1 MATASSIQV
10 VNDANGTAYGF
21 LANDGQLLQCQ
32 WDSQAGRWVAAQ
44 TVPGAVGG
52 NAVQATYLDNLW
64 ANEAGGSDAQGQSWD
79 PGIVLLYR
87 KGQDSQAEIYGVFG
101 GWDDNGDLQWSQA
114 VQLTDDTV
122 NDKEFSLVA
131 AANGQFT
138 LVTQKQQ
145 EIQSLAA
152 NLDALES
159 GSLSPEQA
167 AQQAISGLVRPD
179 SDLYITSF
187 QILNPGAGLAPVLQG
202 DPVRASATSSPTWT
216 SIATLVSSAQ
226 PPAPAPGLADGAVGG
241 GPGLSKASLFA
252 ANAVEAGGSST
263 ARASSEPQT
272 LGASEAPAAAAPSTT
287 AGSWPVG
294 NSSNPATVQAGFIEE
309 VARWELQLPMVTE
322 PKGVKSYIEAN
333 DESSFRGS
341 VLGDSLISDLDPG
354 SELEKA
360 FEDTNVEP
368 NIVRSASFASDAS
381 GESLLATEAVNP
393 ESIGLLG
400 STTTSLPGATSIN
413 DRAYSASLFGGDHYR
428 LAMRWNGFFGL
439 SNAEGSLA
447 FRSLAKLAIGV
458 TEAGTSTLHERD
470 TFGSPN
476 LAIRV
481 SKIVDK
487 STLETKT
494 IINHNQWRVM
504 AAGSIGSKIV
514 YNQKGNHDPSL
525 LEARESVSL
534 DVGFEHLHSWV
545 NYRSNIPTVYTLN
558 FSASN
563 ALGYQWITSIGNGVD
578 ALPAGALGLSGKVF
592 GGIGDSETYLQ
603 IVAPAIAIGLT
614 ETEDDDIYLDSLK
627 SDFQFNTPQHK
638 VSFGKNLI
646 NAVVGT
652 TTAAINPILS
662 ATRASQIQ
670 DSAGLDYQWNRGIFN
685 TTNLELVG
693 KVDSVFNLRG
703 SFINKY
709 NYTFTN
715 QAGNRSSDSFEFQV
729 AIGAFGAYQPVFAIS
744 NTYGSVGT
752 PTSPDSTARTSQ
764 APLAPASNS
773 GNSVGA
779 AAPAPTNGSGGS
791 IVYAPSQGS
800 NLYWAPPTGV
810 HLLTGQNTQT
820 LRLQQLFASSA
831 NLMQTSATLQQ
842 GNGGTGL
849 NDGTYT
855 NVRLLGVTPGGEDD
869 LAEAT
874 LVVAGGKITSLVI
887 TRAGTYGYL
896 PEYANS
902 SATVVVVPDLVSV
915 NASTGTSIVN
925 SGAIGKGQA
934 TPPTIILSSTNSTTI
949 WNSQAAAVIQS
960 VNVANGGSG
969 YQPMDAL
976 SQQPKALPAGNQ
988 SPYSY
993 TGVAYTVYQGNTAV
1007 TSLVPGSP
1015 ATATVTLING
1025 AIVKVSLDSP
1035 FYCTPPASGSP
1046 SYSLALDLPTGVTPS
1061 QPAVLT
1067 LTPTSLVYNN
1077 FIDEH
1082 SFFTERAVP
1091 GALAAPTTSGVYI
1104 AEGNTDQA
1112 PLYAS
1117 QKGNALGSRVVF
1129 VDGQSDNNN
1138 NLNTYYLNAIQWNSG
1153 SQSWQAGVSRTVD
1166 PSPSLS
1172 WKAEEQQFSLAR
1184 LPVATKLPTG
1194 SSFGNIEGGDLVAWL
1209 EVIDRPVP
1217 NIGSSGAEDYQNFYD
1232 NYFSK
1237 QQIAFSIHTT
1247 AGWQT
1252 NPLNYIAAGNNI
1264 IDDLDISLV
1273 PGSTTDAPQ
1282 VLLTWSET
1290 SIAAVKGQA
1299 SLSGAAAAGDAPTV
1313 IKAALFDPTT
1323 KSFQTAQTI
1332 TWASPDAVG
1341 IGVEDLSISTM
1352 AIAQADGTLSQEPAI
1367 FWSQNVAVPY
1377 EQAVLTSDPYI
1388 YLQMNQGQSGVGN
1401 YNIGSIADSPAAVT
1415 SASDTG
1421 LDFNVAGALGVNSDA
1436 AIENIDG
1443 SGVLSTGVGSLS
1455 TFVPQAAVPAGTTPT
1470 STGVAR
1476 SPYTIEFWA
1485 RVPQTG
1491 NANGAGLF
1499 ALGQP
1504 SITTGQL
1511 PTGWLLSSEFVVDQI
1526 SYQDALGRGLI
1537 ASIPTGTG
1545 SSAIYGYAW
1554 AVVAAGAYTTAL
1566 GGNGGSGLYSNA
1578 LQITNLQAGTE
1589 LAGVNE
1595 FLASYGLA
1603 ADTLIGTSGSA
1614 AGVIAEVPATSL
1626 QFDTALLNGAP
1637 NSSLNT
1643 IAVSTDQALMNGG
1656 LVTTASSTWSGS
1668 NNLQTLFQN
1677 LWDYQQKAGKAKVNF
1692 GLNPSSSAA
1701 SGSIPPKYEQE
1712 NYGGLALDFELT
1724 YSTAVSVNGEGQVV
1738 FDVGSNTSLLST
1750 ITTTDGTTALS
1761 INDGAWHYIVATY
1774 LPDIETQE
1782 VNQQIVDVPL
1792 STGTASLYIDNQL
1805 AGQTALSDVFSP
1817 ATEAQDALLIYL
1829 NNGGAIDELALYQQ
1843 SLSGVYPS
1851 TPANPSGN
1859 WPVMGGADAVGLL
1872 ASLGVNIGGL
1882 SAAPGVDTGA
1892 VNLHWKARSVDPNG
1906 AENATFY
1913 TTYDEP
1919 TASWSKAQLLNPVSA
1934 PVATQT
1940 SGSRTTSLQDADLLQ
1955 ITSSDWSKA
1964 GFNPA
1969 KQQLQTVTVKLLS
1982 SSNPST
1988 IISTYSLDASQ
1999 VLIGEQTVLSRQPRA
2014 TTTDLHYTFLNNT
2027 PSVSLVVPKSP
2038 LSDSAALYSY
2048 ALNFF
2053 NPATNDNTTF
2063 SSAQLSAGGIN
2074 AVVPLSG
2081 PRISAD
2087 ADSSSF
2093 TSKALYP
2100 QQIVSA
2106 DILEAAPY
2114 QLQYID
2120 SGEVIHSQQNPA
2132 DTSKGFGLSEVAGH
2146 YTSTLSG
2153 STGTAAGWL
2162 AISQPFTPT
2171 AGTNPAGRVWIQ
2183 YTGLYPE
2190 TPSSGNP
2197 PVAQSPSTWLNA
2209 LARSNF
2215 NADAPNLPL
2224 LQAAKSQSSSGGLL
2238 IAADPTE
2245 GWGGQLGRV
2254 MLVADLNGDGCDELI
2269 IAAPD
2274 TNSGGSVYIISG
2286 SWIQQNLNSNPE
2298 TLDLN
2303 NPDGLGAGVVTV
2315 LTADLAGAVAAGS
2328 DAENSQFG
2336 SALAFDGTAL
2346 YVGAPTY
2353 LKEVVSGNTKSAVPV
2368 GAVYRYGPPAAGGTA
2383 ALTLYQT
2390 GIGGSLVGLNAA
2402 GQEITSYWGERLGS
2416 SLAASTTAGSNGGAA
2431 TVELA
2436 IGAPGL
2442 VAGLQYS
2449 GNKELQNEQEQ
2460 ATNLSSST
2468 ASNPYGDGALLKVQL
2483 PTTAANSINLPA
2495 GSKSYTA
2502 IANTAEGNAKEATA
2516 YMQRLKALM
2525 TDPIVQATTFYDQS
2539 LTANEIGAVY
2549 YTRFSSGS
2557 SSAEQQSVFYGASP
2571 WNTGSSG
2578 FGSSVALA
2586 DLNNT
2591 NANTLVIGA
2600 DTSGGSGAAYFI
2612 NPGTLPATALG
2623 QTSSGANQYLAHLS
2637 AGLTLYGQNVNDH
2650 FGNGLVSTGDV
2661 NADPGNPS
2669 YSGYNDLLI
2678 NAYNAQ
2684 AGMGVAYLVFGADD
2698 VLGDATDPANGPYT
2712 GSVSAGGIGTISNN
2726 KGSKNLNILT
2736 ESGSASQ
2743 ENVGLGSFNANDVNG
2758 DGINDL
2764 LLGGRGAGNGYLT
2777 WGKAYLQDISNFQ
2790 LNKLASNQGFLL
2802 EGLATTTQA
2811 SLRSIG
2817 DFNGDGYGDF
2827 YSVTPG
2833 DYLTAVRVELGGSS
2847 EAILADYLYNDFS
2860 FYVDNGTQIVA
2871 AGDLNADGC
2880 DDLALFL
2887 PKNLSTASQGAG
2899 STTGI
2904 LYGRPSETLPLASGF
2919 GLLAPAGLTPPSQDV
2934 EYGLSDVAPC
2944 FLAVGDTIYAMVKG
2958 YNVDTLWFS
2967 RSGDSGNS
2975 WANWVDISTGQPDIS
2990 SSLPVSLASYE
3001 GKLYLAFTNSSQGIS
3016 LSSWDPSTSSLD
3028 QWSAP
3033 MAIQLATASSTT
3045 TTPATAL
3052 APLLLNEGDGL
3063 ALYWVDQTSQTITSA
3078 TSTTPTAATGW
3089 SPASTLSSDAA
3100 GTPILSATALAG
3112 TLLNG
3117 TPVLAYGQANGSG
3130 SGLEAI
3136 ALLIPDAGGVLWQQQ
3151 NSPALTGT
3159 VPMNAPGL
3167 AATGT
3172 GLALT
3177 YTDGNQQIVVNQ
3189 LQLLQTV
3196 SDAPTWK
3203 INANPQWQSSTLAGV
3218 SSSLGSAPVVVNELL
3233 LLGTVNESL
3242 AVGIQAVTSSDAV
3255 PWLTWMDTTVQ
3266 LPDGNGGSLLSQRAG
3281 TDYGI
3286 GGLTAGAWQDVA
3298 GGAALSPPSLTRN
3311 GDTVYM
3317 AVRGT
3322 DDHIYWNSSSNNGQT
3337 WNNWQGLPT
3346 NIGTYTAPS
3355 IAYMGGDYPYLYICY
3370 VAAGSND
3377 LNIVY
3382 MYEGNN
3388 YWYGPYQ
3395 VPGQSATAAAMIV
3408 EGDNLAVYFTSNDPS
3423 NRLLKSYSSSPSGAP
3438 KNWTTT
3444 SVEYGS
3450 GTSQTASSNL
3460 ALTRYNG
3467 QTYIAYQGG
3476 TSGTPSN
3483 SIYLTTATD
3492 SVANGGSPI
3501 WTLLDTPSD
3510 IDPVLQR
3517 GVGLTSSSPGLVLT
3531 YTDTSQPDQVAIQI
3545 SNADVTDWL
3554 ALVDATALS
3563 SSMGYTP
3570 LITADT
3576 QNPLLIAGNASNYA
3590 INVQLNDQDAQVL
3603 SSAQTGSSLSAVGDS
3618 NGDGYDDLVIT
3629 ANNVAYAARADFSDS
3644 TTELVTGVRFL
3655 LGAKT
3660 PGDIKANNLST
3671 ATQQSVQIASLYPQ
3685 QATAPSFTPFAAL
3698 AGDNSIR
3705 LNGIQAGSTYQISS
3719 TAGSASGTS
3728 LSTADLTATA
3738 STPSSL
3744 QQLFT
3749 GARASIANTL
3759 TADAA
3764 GTPSLQTLGG
3774 FGDLNGDGY
3783 TDYLAA
3789 DGLANVY
3796 TGDGALAY
3804 AIWSIRAAGDVN
3816 GNGFDDVM
3824 LALSPAET
3832 TDQWIQTVLVD
3843 GSLFKVADSSFS
3855 LDNLRAPL
3863 NPYLYPYSDNY
3874 IPSLQVWFEPIQS
3887 YKPPASLTSIS
3898 TSSVYLNDISTSG
3911 ISFVTAT
3918 VDPSGIT
3925 YIAFTNGGGIQLSY
3939 GVPSSSSWTT
3949 VNVGG
3954 IQEAVKNYSPP
3965 VESAAIYDNKIFI
3978 CYNDGDEGVSGDN
3991 QIWIAW
3997 ADLGSNL
4004 TQASSWTNYNPG
4016 QLQGVGKLVNEGN
4029 RLALYSL
4036 NTNGVTGTGIYVS
4049 YSTDPSSSS
4058 SWGSNLSGNG
4068 FSGSA
4073 TALQSVN
4080 SAGSTSALSGTSFA
4094 ASRFQ
4099 GKTVLAFYSGDYN
4112 SSSYTLTTAQAVS
4125 SDPGANWSTYA
4136 TNLGEAPKDEY
4147 TPTLGLTA
4155 NSSQLYLVNGFSG
4168 GSTLAVGGAYDDWN
4182 SPIYIPVF
4190 TTLAP
4195 FVSQSQLYFTSPFT
4209 EDVGGIDNTKNL
4221 VIEAVNSTSPT
4232 ANQVSLAGYSID
4244 GNLDINADGYKDILI
4259 SDPSNPS
4266 EGLANQYAL
4275 FGGDFLD
4282 IANQI
4287 GTPSAD
4293 TLLGTPLA
4301 DVIAAIAGSDRI
4313 EGRGGK
4319 DVILA
4324 GNGDDQIS
4332 LIDNAFLRIDAGAGI
4347 DSLVLQ
4353 GPANQN
4359 WSFTAESSG
4368 SNSATYYIRPGNRL
4382 KSVELISSVDYGAN
4396 LLSFDR
4402 LGVENLN
4409 DDQVLFLVTDAQDS
4423 IQLSSDFSRNA
4434 KADIV
4439 YGGARWNGF
4448 TASDSAGVVFVLVPT
4463 SQTAVNS
4470 EGENSWLVTHVS
4482 TAATSSVA
4490 LTARS
4495 VAPSAPAAMAAI
4507 GSPDPADTYLT
4518 WLKQQAGSHSIQTDA
4533 YTVKALA
4540 ATEGES
4546 LRYEIKRNGSIN
4558 TPLAILYSSSS
4569 DNGTVSLGIDC
4580 AAVAGLLLLKPGEI
4594 SKTVTVPTLKDG
4606 IAEGRSER
4614 ASLSF
4619 QPVDH
4624 LHYTQDL
4631 NLVIRPSEPVVLSG
4645 FSLEGGELQLRAD
4658 TNGNHGNTLTLHI
4671 STRDSAD
4678 ATKVSA
4684 AREVTLADFQ
4694 HDGDFTIPVNH
4705 LDTLPLDLD
4714 GRTNQQV
4721 GARLHLNLDA
4731 GSGQPQVSLLG
4742 PDLTWQNSV
4751 QLLNANTVRFTTDA
4765 PLTSWRADSGSGLV
4779 TFGLQSNTG
4788 NLTLISGASGG
4799 TSGSLNPANAN
4810 DDNITGGWQSTE
4822 ARGIGSRAITAAQNL
4837 SGQSW
4842 TPTASQN
4849 GAALA
4854 LLNLAVNGN
4863 QVTATFNGGVTGV
4876 FWQATGTAPALLP
4889 APAAVEVQRLT
4900 GYANS
4905 LGFYT
4910 VDSITGN
4917 IEGLNPGDTG
4927 YLQAAL
4933 ARSKDEGL
4941 LLDAAT
4947 LPAFGASAT
4956 FNSLPLDTRERYGLL
4971 LLQNGDETKIFSS
4984 FAAAN
4989 PGGATQMVSL
4999 SNSPNNPALGIED
5012 ISVAGGRS
5020 DGDFNDLIV
5029 RLNNV
5034 SVALF

>member
-32 WDSQAGRWVAAQ
+32 WDSQAGRWVGAQ
-44 TVPGAVGG
+44 AVPGAVGG

-64 ANEAGGSDAQGQSWD
+64 ANEAGGSNAQGQSWD

-122 NDKEFSLVA
+122 NDKEFSLVG

-145 EIQSLAA
+145 EVQSLTA

-167 AQQAISGLVRPD
+167 AQKAVSGLVRPD
-179 SDLYITSF
+179 SDLYTTSF

-202 DPVRASATSSPTWT
+202 DPVRATAASSPTWT

-226 PPAPAPGLADGAVGG
+226 PSAPAPSLADGAVGG
-241 GPGLSKASLFA
+241 GSGLSKASLFA
-252 ANAVEAGGSST
+252 ANAVEAGDISA
-263 ARASSEPQT
+263 ARASSEPQA
-272 LGASEAPAAAAPSTT
+272 LGASQAAAPAAPGAT

-294 NSSNPATVQAGFIEE
+294 KSSNPATVQAGFMEE
-309 VARWELQLPMVTE
+309 VARWELQLPMVPTPSKPE
-322 PKGVKSYIEAN
+322 DNVDSDRY
-333 DESSFRGS
+333 SRS
-341 VLGDSLISDLDPG
+341 VLSDSVVSDIDPG
-354 SELEKA
+354 AELEKT
-360 FEDTNVEP
+360 FENINVEQ
-368 NIVRSASFASDAS
+368 NIVRSTSFASDAS
-381 GESLLATEAVNP
+381 AASGGTLLAPEAVSPGSNN
-393 ESIGLLG
+393 LLG
-400 STTTSLPGATSIN
+400 AGSSTPIIN
-413 DRAYSASLFGGDHYR
+413 DKAYNASLFGGGKYR
-428 LAMRWNGFFGL
+428 VAMRWNGFFGL
-439 SNAEGSLA
+439 TNQGGSLA
-447 FRSLAKLAIGV
+447 FRSLAKLAVGV
-458 TEAGTSTLHERD
+458 TKAGTSTYKEQK
-470 TFGSPN
+470 TYESPF
-476 LAIRV
+476 LA
-481 SKIVDK
+481 SKLDQIVNKD
-487 STLETKT
+487 SLVGTRT
-494 IINHNQWRVM
+494 IINYNKWRVM

-514 YNQKGNHDPSL
+514 YNQKGNHNPSL

-545 NYRSNIPTVYTLN
+545 NYKNFIPTVYTLN

-578 ALPAGALGLSGKVF
+578 ALPAGALGLSGKVI

-603 IVAPAIAIGLT
+603 ILAPAIAIVRNKA
-614 ETEDDDIYLDSLK
+614 YPYASSLNA
-627 SDFQFNTPQHK
+627 DTLFNAPQH
-638 VSFGKNLI
+638 VYAFGKNLF

-652 TTAAINPILS
+652 ATAAINPILS

-670 DSAGLDYQWNRGIFN
+670 DSAALDYQWNRGIFN

-709 NYTFTN
+709 NYTFAN
-715 QAGNRSSDSFEFQV
+715 QVGNRSSDSFLFQL
-729 AIGAFGAYQPVFAIS
+729 AIGAFGAYQPVLAIS
-744 NTYGSVGT
+744 NTYGSIGT
-752 PTSPDSTARTSQ
+752 PISSGSTASASQ
-764 APLAPASNS
+764 APLAPASTS
-773 GNSVGA
+773 GSSVGA
-779 AAPAPTNGSGGS
+779 AAPTPASGGGS

-820 LRLQQLFASSA
+820 LSLQKLIASSA

-849 NDGTYT
+849 NNGTYS

-874 LVVAGGKITSLVI
+874 IVVAGGKITSLVI

-902 SATVVVVPDLVSV
+902 SSAVVVVPDLVSI

-925 SGAIGKGQA
+925 NGAIGQGLA
-934 TPPTIILSSTNSTTI
+934 TPPTIILSATNTNI
-949 WNSQAAAVIQS
+949 WSSQAAAVIQS
-960 VNVANGGSG
+960 VTVANGGSG

-988 SPYSY
+988 SPYTY
-993 TGVAYTVYQGNTAV
+993 TGVGYTVYQGSTAV
-1007 TSLVPGSP
+1007 SSLVPGS
-1015 ATATVTLING
+1015 TATVTLVNG
-1025 AIVKVSLDSP
+1025 AIVKVSLDQP
-1035 FYCTPPASGSP
+1035 FYCTPPANGSP
-1046 SYSLALDLPTGVTPS
+1046 SYSLVLDLPAGVTPS
-1061 QPAVLT
+1061 QAAVLT
-1067 LTPTSLVYNN
+1067 LTPTTLVYNN

-1104 AEGNTDQA
+1104 ADGNTDQA
-1112 PLYAS
+1112 PLFAS
-1117 QKGNALGSRVVF
+1117 QKGNAIGSRVVF
-1129 VDGQSDNNN
+1129 VDGQSDNTN

-1153 SQSWQAGVSRTVD
+1153 TDSWQAGVSRTVD

-1184 LPVATKLPTG
+1184 LPVATKLPTD
-1194 SSFGNIEGGDLVAWL
+1194 SSFGNIEGGDLVAWV

-1217 NIGSSGAEDYQNFYD
+1217 NSSSSGAEDYQNFYD
-1232 NYFSK
+1232 NYFSN

-1252 NPLNYIAAGNNI
+1252 NPFNYIAAGNAI
-1264 IDDLDISLV
+1264 IDDLDIAIV
-1273 PGSTTDAPQ
+1273 PGSTTDAAQ

-1290 SIAAVKGQA
+1290 KIAAVKGQA
-1299 SLSGAAAAGDAPTV
+1299 SLSGTAAAGDAPTV

-1323 KSFQTAQTI
+1323 QSFQTAQTI

-1352 AIAQADGTLSQEPAI
+1352 AIAQADGTLSQDPAI

-1377 EQAVLTSDPYI
+1377 EQAVLTSNPYI

-1421 LDFNVAGALGVNSDA
+1421 LAFNVAGALGVNSDA

-1455 TFVPQAAVPAGTTPT
+1455 TFVPPTAVPAG
-1470 STGVAR
+1470 STASSSGVAR

-1485 RVPQTG
+1485 RVPQSG

-1511 PTGWLLSSEFVVDQI
+1511 PTGWLLSSEFLVDQI

-1537 ASIPTGTG
+1537 ASIPSGTDSG
-1545 SSAIYGYAW
+1545 AIYGYAW
-1554 AVVAAGAYTTAL
+1554 AVVAAGANTTAL

-1578 LQITNLQAGTE
+1578 LQITNLQAGTA

-1603 ADTLIGTSGSA
+1603 DDTLIGTSGSA

-1656 LVTTASSTWSGS
+1656 LVTTASSTWSGN

-1692 GLNPSSSAA
+1692 GLNPSTSAA
-1701 SGSIPPKYEQE
+1701 SGSIPPQYAQE

-1724 YSTAVSVNGEGQVV
+1724 HSTAVSVNGQGQVV
-1738 FDVGSNTSLLST
+1738 FDVGSSTSLLSS
-1750 ITTTDGTTALS
+1750 ITTTDGTTPLS

-1774 LPDIETQE
+1774 LPDIEAQE

-1792 STGTASLYIDNQL
+1792 TTGTASLYIDNQL
-1805 AGQTALSDVFSP
+1805 VGQTALSDVFSP

-1829 NNGGAIDELALYQQ
+1829 SNGGAIDELALYQQ
-1843 SLSGVYPS
+1843 SLSGVDLS

-1859 WPVMGGADAVGLL
+1859 WPVMDGADAVGLL

-1913 TTYDEP
+1913 TTYDE
-1919 TASWSKAQLLNPVSA
+1919 TSASWTKAQVLNPVSA
-1934 PVATQT
+1934 AVATQP
-1940 SGSRTTSLQDADLLQ
+1940 SGSRTTSLEDADLLQ

-1969 KQQLQTVTVKLLS
+1969 KQQLQSVTVKLLS
-1982 SSNPST
+1982 SSDSST
-1988 IISTYSLDASQ
+1988 IVSTYSLDPSQ
-1999 VLIGEQTVLSRQPRA
+1999 VLIGDATLLSRQPRA
-2014 TTTDLHYTFLNNT
+2014 TSTDLHYTFLNNT
-2027 PSVSLVVPKSP
+2027 PAVGLVVPKSQ

-2048 ALNFF
+2048 ELNFF
-2053 NPATNDNTTF
+2053 NPATNGSTTF
-2063 SSAQLSAGGIN
+2063 SSAQLNAGGIN

-2093 TSKALYP
+2093 TSNSLYP
-2100 QQIVSA
+2100 EQIVSA

-2120 SGEVIHSQQNPA
+2120 SGEVIRSQQNPA
-2132 DTSKGFGLSEVAGH
+2132 DTRKGFGLSEVAGR

-2153 STGTAAGWL
+2153 YTGTAAGWL

-2171 AGTNPAGRVWIQ
+2171 ADSNPAGRVWIQ

-2197 PVAQSPSTWLNA
+2197 PVDQSPSTWLNA

-2238 IAADPTE
+2238 IEADPTE

-2286 SWIQQNLNSNPE
+2286 KWIQQNLNSNPE

-2303 NPDGLGAGVVTV
+2303 NPDALGAGVVTV
-2315 LTADLAGAVAAGS
+2315 LTAGLAGAVAAGS
-2328 DAENSQFG
+2328 DAENCQFG
-2336 SALAFDGTAL
+2336 SALAFDGTTL
-2346 YVGAPTY
+2346 YIGAPTY
-2353 LKEVVSGNTKSAVPV
+2353 LTEVVSGNTKSAVPV

-2383 ALTLYQT
+2383 ALTLFQT
-2390 GIGGSLVGLNAA
+2390 GIGGSLVSLNAA
-2402 GQEITSYWGERLGS
+2402 GAIVTSYWGERLGS
-2416 SLAASTTAGSNGGAA
+2416 SLAASTTAGSNGSAA

-2442 VAGLQYS
+2442 MAGLQYS
-2449 GNKELQNEQEQ
+2449 GNKELQQEQEQ
-2460 ATNLSSST
+2460 AADLSSST

-2525 TDPIVQATTFYDQS
+2525 TDPIVQATTYYDQS

-2549 YTRFSSGS
+2549 YSKFSSGS
-2557 SSAEQQSVFYGASP
+2557 SSAAQQSVFYGASP
-2571 WNTGSSG
+2571 WNTGSTG
-2578 FGSSVALA
+2578 FGSSIAFA

-2612 NPGTLPATALG
+2612 NPDQLPATTLG
-2623 QTSSGANQYLAHLS
+2623 QTSTGANQYLAHLS

-2698 VLGDATDPANGPYT
+2698 VLGNPTDPANGPYT
-2712 GSVSAGGIGTISNN
+2712 GSVSAGGIGTITNN

-2860 FYVDNGTQIVA
+2860 FYVDNGTQILA
-2871 AGDLNADGC
+2871 AGDLNADGW

-2904 LYGRPSETLPLASGF
+2904 LYGRPSESLPLASGF

-2967 RSGDSGNS
+2967 RSADSGNS
-2975 WANWVDISTGQPDIS
+2975 WANWVNISTGQPDIS
-2990 SSLPVSLASYE
+2990 SSLPVSLAYYE
-3001 GKLYLAFTNSSQGIS
+3001 GKLYLAFINPSQGIS
-3016 LSSWDPSTSSLD
+3016 LSSWDPSSSSLD

-3033 MAIQLATASSTT
+3033 TAIQLASASSAT

-3063 ALYWVDQTSQTITSA
+3063 ALYWVDQTSQAITSA

-3136 ALLIPDAGGVLWQQQ
+3136 ALLTPDAGGVLWQQQ
-3151 NSPALTGT
+3151 DSLALTGSEP
-3159 VPMNAPGL
+3159 VNAPGL

-3177 YTDGNQQIVVNQ
+3177 YTNANQQIVVNQ
-3189 LQLLQTV
+3189 LQLLQAV
-3196 SDAPTWK
+3196 SDSPTWQ
-3203 INANPQWQSSTLAGV
+3203 INANPQWQSSTLARV

-3242 AVGIQAVTSSDAV
+3242 AVGVQAVSSSDAV
-3255 PWLTWMDTTVQ
+3255 PWLTWMDSTVQ
-3266 LPDGNGGSLLSQRAG
+3266 LPDGNGGSILSQRAG
-3281 TDYGI
+3281 ADYGI

-3322 DDHIYWNSSSNNGQT
+3322 DDHIYWNSSSDNGQT

-3370 VAAGSND
+3370 VAAGSNE
-3377 LNIVY
+3377 LNIVS
-3382 MYEGNN
+3382 MYIDSSSSNS
-3388 YWYGPYQ
+3388 WYTPYQ
-3395 VPGQSATAAAMIV
+3395 IPGQSATAAAMIV
-3408 EGDNLAVYFTSNDPS
+3408 EGSNLAVYFTSNDPS
-3423 NRLLKSYSSSPSGAP
+3423 NRLLKSYSSEPNSSPQ
-3438 KNWTTT
+3438 KDYWKTT
-3444 SVEYGS
+3444 SVEYGGGS
-3450 GTSQTASSNL
+3450 SQTASSNL
-3460 ALTRYNG
+3460 ALTRYND

-3476 TSGTPSN
+3476 TTGTPSN
-3483 SIYLTTATD
+3483 TIYLTTATD
-3492 SVANGGSPI
+3492 TVANGGSPI
-3501 WTLLDTPSD
+3501 WTLLDTPSG

-3517 GVGLTSSSPGLVLT
+3517 GVGLTSSSQGLVLT
-3531 YTDTSQPDQVAIQI
+3531 YTDNSQLDQVAIQS

-3590 INVQLNDQDAQVL
+3590 INVQLNDQSDAQVL

-3618 NGDGYDDLVIT
+3618 NGDGYDDLMIT
-3629 ANNVAYAARADFSDS
+3629 ANNVAYAPGADFSNS

-3705 LNGIQAGSTYQISS
+3705 LNGVEAGSTYQISS
-3719 TAGSASGTS
+3719 AAGSASATS

-3738 STPSSL
+3738 SNPSSL

-3749 GARASIANTL
+3749 GTGASVKPIANTV
-3759 TADAA
+3759 TAGAA
-3764 GTPSLQTLGG
+3764 GTPSLQSLGG

-3832 TDQWIQTVLVD
+3832 ADQWIQSVLVD
-3843 GSLFKVADSSFS
+3843 GSLFKVEASSFS

-3874 IPSLQVWFEPIQS
+3874 IPSLQMWFEPIQS
-3887 YKPPASLTSIS
+3887 YKPPSSLTSIS
-3898 TSSVYLNDISTSG
+3898 TSGVFLNDISTSDIFGATATTDASG
-3911 ISFVTAT
+3911 IS
-3918 VDPSGIT
+3918 
-3925 YIAFTNGGGIQLSY
+3925 YIASANYGGIQLSY
-3939 GVPSSSSWTT
+3939 GVASSSSWTT

-3954 IQEAVKNYSPP
+3954 IQIAKSSDAQ

-3978 CYNDGDEGVSGDN
+3978 SYNNGGGGESGSN
-3991 QIWIAW
+3991 QVWIAW
-3997 ADLGSNL
+3997 AELGANL
-4004 TQASSWTNYNPG
+4004 ALASSWTNYNPG
-4016 QLQGVGKLVNEGN
+4016 QLQGVGELVNEGN

-4036 NTNGVTGTGIYVS
+4036 NTNGVTGSGIYAS

-4058 SWGSNLSGNG
+4058 SWGSSLSGNS

-4073 TALQSVN
+4073 TALQAVN
-4080 SAGSTSALSGTSFA
+4080 SAGSTSALSATSLA
-4094 ASRFQ
+4094 ATRFQ
-4099 GKTVLAFYSGDYN
+4099 GKTVLAFYSGAYN

-4136 TNLGEAPKDEY
+4136 TNFGEAPTYKTEEA
-4147 TPTLGLTA
+4147 PSLGLSA
-4155 NSSQLYLVNGFSG
+4155 NASQLYLVNGFSG
-4168 GSTLAVGGAYDDWN
+4168 GSTLAVGAAYDDWN
-4182 SPIYIPVF
+4182 NSIYIPSS

-4195 FVSQSQLYFTSPFT
+4195 FVSQSQLYFTSPYT
-4209 EDVGGIDNTKNL
+4209 ESLDGYDNTKNL
-4221 VIEAVNSTSPT
+4221 VVEAVTSTSPT
-4232 ANQVSLAGYSID
+4232 ANQASLAGYSID
-4244 GNLDINADGYKDILI
+4244 GNLDLNADGYKDLLI

-4266 EGLANQYAL
+4266 AGLANQYAL
-4275 FGGDFLD
+4275 FGGDFMD

-4287 GTPSAD
+4287 GTPSDD

-4301 DVIAAIAGSDRI
+4301 DIIAAIDGSDRI

-4324 GNGDDQIS
+4324 AAGDDQIS
-4332 LIDNAFLRIDAGAGI
+4332 LIDNSFLRIDAGAGI

-4353 GPANQN
+4353 GPVNQN
-4359 WSFTAESSG
+4359 WSFSEASSG
-4368 SNSATYYIRPGNRL
+4368 SDSATYYIRPGNRL

-4396 LLSFDR
+4396 LLSFDSF
-4402 LGVENLN
+4402 GVENLN
-4409 DDQVLFLVTDAQDS
+4409 EDQVLFLVTDAQDS

-4448 TASDSAGVVFVLVPT
+4448 TANDSAAVVFVLVPT
-4463 SQTAVNS
+4463 SQTAINS
-4470 EGENSWLVTHVS
+4470 AGENTWLATHVS
-4482 TAATSSVA
+4482 TPATSSVA
-4490 LTARS
+4490 LAARS
-4495 VAPSAPAAMAAI
+4495 VAPITPAAISAV
-4507 GSPDPADTYLT
+4507 GSPDPVDTYLT
-4518 WLKQQAGSHSIQTDA
+4518 WLKQQAGSQSILSDD
-4533 YTVKALA
+4533 YTITAMA
-4540 ATEGES
+4540 ATEGDS
-4546 LRYEIKRNGSIN
+4546 LRYKITRQGSIN
-4558 TPLAILYSSSS
+4558 KPLAVLYNSTSN
-4569 DNGTVSLGIDC
+4569 NGTTSLGVDC
-4580 AAVAGLLLLKPGEI
+4580 AAVAGLLLFKPGEI
-4594 SKTVTVPTLKDG
+4594 SKFVTVPTFHDG
-4606 IAEGRSER
+4606 IAEGRSEQ
-4614 ASLSF
+4614 ASLRF
-4619 QPVDH
+4619 QAVDA
-4624 LHYTQDL
+4624 LQYTKEL
-4631 NLVIRPSEPVVLSG
+4631 NLVIRPSEPVVFSG
-4645 FSLEGGELQLRAD
+4645 FNLVGSELQLRAD
-4658 TNGNHGNTLTLHI
+4658 TSANHGSTLVLQI
-4671 STRDSAD
+4671 SARDSAD

-4684 AREVTLADFQ
+4684 TSEVTLADFR
-4694 HDGDFTIPVNH
+4694 HDDNFTIPVNQ

-4731 GSGQPQVSLLG
+4731 GSRQPQVSLLG

-4751 QLLNANTVRFTTDA
+4751 RLINGNTVRFSQDS

-4788 NLTLISGASGG
+4788 NLTLIAGASGG
-4799 TSGSLNPANAN
+4799 TSGSLNPTIAN

-4822 ARGIGSRAITAAQNL
+4822 ARAIGSRAITAAQKL
-4837 SGQSW
+4837 SGQNW
-4842 TPTASQN
+4842 IPTASQD
-4849 GAALA
+4849 GVALA
-4854 LLNLAVNGN
+4854 LLNLAVDGN
-4863 QVTATFNGGVTGV
+4863 QVTATFTGGVTGV
-4876 FWQATGTAPALLP
+4876 FWQATGTAPTLLP
-4889 APAAVEVQRLT
+4889 APAAVEVQRLA

-4917 IEGLNPGDTG
+4917 VKGLNPGDSG

-4933 ARSKDEGL
+4933 ARSMEEGL
-4941 LLDAAT
+4941 LLDART

-4956 FNSLPLDTRERYGLL
+4956 FNSLPLDTRERYGVL
-4971 LLQNGDETKIFSS
+4971 LLQNGDVTKIFSS

-4989 PGGATQMVSL
+4989 PGGATQMISL
-4999 SNSPNNPALGIED
+4999 SNSPNCPVLGIED

-5029 RLNNV
+5029 RLKNV
-5034 SVALF
+5034 SLALF